1 MLGLIE
7 VIGASELKLESEA
20 GRFFCF
26 SKVSRAALRNR
37 EIQMA
42 IMPASS

>member
-7 VIGASELKLESEA
+7 IIGASELKLESEA
-20 GRFFCF
+20 RRFCF
-26 SKVSRAALRNR
+26 SKASRAALRNR